1 MARARFARWMSL
13 ALFVGAAAPAARAEE
28 ALAPDVAAVLADAD
42 AFAVVSIDPK
52 VHRPW
57 GYGKEADDGRPLAR
71 WLEAVAGAEGVY
83 GRVEVA
89 DGAERAAIGKAL
101 AAGRAA
107 EGPAAGCYDPRH
119 AIVAR
124 KGDVTVAIHLCFAC
138 HYAVI
143 LTADTAKG
151 RLVSFQDVGG
161 LKARLDGLLRAGKV
175 ALAEDMEKA
184 EEAASRGEKGPQLSA
199 PMELFGL
206 SEPDTMEVYGLE
218 PSAYDDFGYGE
229 LTGEGTP
236 YAQAMARLAS
246 GRGVKAKATVTRASA
261 RKALSDQ
268 LYRGYAR
275 GGDPAKCFNPRHAL
289 VLKTAAKEAVFFL
302 CFECSYATAIGPKT
316 EGGRNLVT
324 FSDPGHL
331 KARLDLILA
340 SAPAAPAAPT
350 APPAAAAPAAPAAA
364 TYDVVLTD
372 AGSNKLLAIKVVRA
386 ATGLGLKASKD
397 LVESVPQPVKT
408 GLSKA
413 DADALVQSFADA
425 GAKAEARPS
434 AK

>member
-1 MARARFARWMSL
+1 MRRSRLAWWLLSSL
-13 ALFVGAAAPAARAEE
+13 VVVGAAPIARAEE
-28 ALAPDVAAVLADAD
+28 ALPASVAEVLAGAD

-57 GYGKEADDGRPLAR
+57 GYGKEADGGRPLER

-89 DGAERAAIGKAL
+89 AAERAEIVKAL
-101 AAGRAA
+101 EAGRAA
-107 EGPAAGCYDPRH
+107 EGPVAGCYDPRH

-124 KGDVTVAIHLCFAC
+124 KGDVTVAIQLCFEC

-143 LTADTAKG
+143 LEAGTAKG
-151 RLVSFQDVGG
+151 QMASFQDVAG

-175 ALAEDMEKA
+175 ALAEDVEKEERAAA
-184 EEAASRGEKGPQLSA
+184 ERGKGPQLSA

-206 SEPDTMEVYGLE
+206 SEPDTMEVYALD
-218 PSAYDDFGYGE
+218 PSEYDDFGYGE
-229 LTGEGTP
+229 PKAEGTP
-236 YAQAMARLAS
+236 YAAAMARLAS

-316 EGGRNLVT
+316 EGGRNMVT

-331 KARLDLILA
+331 QARLDLILA
-340 SAPAAPAAPT
+340 
-350 APPAAAAPAAPAAA
+350 AAAAA
-364 TYDVVLTD
+364 T
-372 AGSNKLLAIKVVRA
+372 K
-386 ATGLGLKASKD
+386 
-397 LVESVPQPVKT
+397 
-408 GLSKA
+408 
-413 DADALVQSFADA
+413 
-425 GAKAEARPS
+425 
-434 AK
+434 

>member
-1 MARARFARWMSL
+1 MRRSRLAWWLLSSL
-13 ALFVGAAAPAARAEE
+13 VVVGAAPVARAEE
-28 ALAPDVAAVLADAD
+28 ALPASVAEVLAGAE

-57 GYGKEADDGRPLAR
+57 GYGKEADGGRPLAR

-89 DGAERAAIGKAL
+89 EAAERAAIMKAL
-101 AAGRAA
+101 VAGREAK
-107 EGPAAGCYDPRH
+107 GPVAGCYDPRH

-124 KGDVTVAIHLCFAC
+124 KGDVTVAIQLCFEC

-143 LTADTAKG
+143 LAPDTAKG
-151 RLVSFQDVGG
+151 AMLDFQDVGG
-161 LKARLDGLLRAGKV
+161 LKARLDGLLRTGKV
-175 ALAEDMEKA
+175 ALAEDVEKA
-184 EEAASRGEKGPQLSA
+184 ERAAAEAPKGPQLSA

-206 SEPDTMEVYGLE
+206 SEPDTMEVYALD
-218 PSAYDDFGYGE
+218 PSEYDDFGYGDPK
-229 LTGEGTP
+229 TDAKP
-236 YAQAMARLAS
+236 YAAAMERLAS

-302 CFECSYATAIGPKT
+302 CFECSYATALGPKT

-331 KARLDLILA
+331 QTKLDLIL
-340 SAPAAPAAPT
+340 ST
-350 APPAAAAPAAPAAA
+350 AAA
-364 TYDVVLTD
+364 T
-372 AGSNKLLAIKVVRA
+372 K
-386 ATGLGLKASKD
+386 
-397 LVESVPQPVKT
+397 
-408 GLSKA
+408 
-413 DADALVQSFADA
+413 
-425 GAKAEARPS
+425 
-434 AK
+434 

>member
-1 MARARFARWMSL
+1 MARSRFVRWMSL
-13 ALFVGAAAPAARAEE
+13 ALLIGAAPVARAEE

-42 AFAVVSIDPK
+42 AFAIVSIDPK

-57 GYGKEADDGRPLAR
+57 GYGKEADGGRPLAR

-89 DGAERAAIGKAL
+89 EAAERAAIAKAL

-107 EGPAAGCYDPRH
+107 EGPVAGCYDPRH

-151 RLVSFQDVGG
+151 TLASFQDVGG

-175 ALAEDMEKA
+175 ALAEDVEKA
-184 EEAASRGEKGPQLSA
+184 EAAAAERGKGPQLSA

-206 SEPDTMEVYGLE
+206 SEPDTLEVYGLE
-218 PSAYDDFGYGE
+218 PSEYDDFGYGE
-229 LTGEGTP
+229 AKPEGTP
-236 YAQAMARLAS
+236 YAAAMAKLAS

-268 LYRGYAR
+268 LYHGYAR

-302 CFECSYATAIGPKT
+302 CFECSYATALGPKT

-331 KARLDLILA
+331 QARLDLILA
-340 SAPAAPAAPT
+340 SAPAAAPAPAAPA
-350 APPAAAAPAAPAAA
+350 APAGPAAPAAA
-364 TYDVVLTD
+364 TYDVILTN
-372 AGSNKLLAIKVVRA
+372 AGSNLPLTIKAVRA
-386 ATGLGLKASKD
+386 ATGLGLKASQD
-397 LVESVPQPVKT
+397 LVASVPQPVKT

-413 DADALVQSFADA
+413 DADALVQSFANA